1 MCFCGL
7 EDEAMQDSG
16 LDKNIEISTEEY
28 KRKIKDIFDKMD
40 DNRKLRFWYRY
51 ISEIEKG

>member
-7 EDEAMQDSG
+7 EDEAMQDIG

-40 DNRKLRFWYRY
+40 DNRKLRFWYKY